1 MWKKN
6 IYKRFNKVTIKKKN
20 VVGLADIA
28 TSIGEKLAE
37 MKFTYPVDLVFQSM
51 KTIPDSLTKW
61 PTRVQKLSCGQLKLM
76 IKCIKLFSN
85 RVRPKKT
92 NAVRSITLL
101 NQTAARSAAGVI
113 LGK

>member
-6 IYKRFNKVTIKKKN
+6 IYKRFNKITIKFTLLKKN

-28 TSIGEKLAE
+28 TSVGEKLAE

-61 PTRVQKLSCGQLKLM
+61 PSRVKKLSCGQLKLM

-85 RVRPKKT
+85 RVPPKKRT
-92 NAVRSITLL
+92 QLDLL
-101 NQTAARSAAGVI
+101 
-113 LGK
+113 LC